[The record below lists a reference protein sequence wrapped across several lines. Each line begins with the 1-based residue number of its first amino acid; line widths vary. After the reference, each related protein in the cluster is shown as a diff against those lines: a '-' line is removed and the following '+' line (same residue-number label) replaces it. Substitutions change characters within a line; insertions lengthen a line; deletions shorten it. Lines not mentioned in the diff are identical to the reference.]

1 MSDEEPRTV
10 VIDGRV
16 RDDDA
21 ADLVPT
27 LTVLEGP
34 DVGSF
39 YSFDNPGPQHRIGRA
54 EDADLRI
61 NAPSVSRYHAI
72 CEVKRRGEHQGVF
85 LFDNGSTNGLL
96 VNGNPAREGWL
107 IAGDKI
113 RLGDV
118 LLRFQW
124 MAEDEVAYHSGVNS
138 RIRAGER
145 DHLTG
150 LLTRA
155 WLTARL
161 PEELEDWSRRGRPV
175 SCFLMDLD
183 HFKSI
188 NDQWGHLVG
197 DAVIE
202 SAAGI
207 LTAVIGDGGYGLRYG
222 GEEFLAVLPGLVLLD
237 AQAAAERCRREL
249 QRSRVADLVGGTP
262 VTGSFGVAE
271 WSQGEEIGAW
281 IERADRALYR
291 AKAAGR
297 DCVEASPDPKPLFA
311 DTLRRKAEDF

>member
-1 MSDEEPRTV
+1 MSDEEPHTV
-10 VIDGRV
+10 VIDGRE

-21 ADLVPT
+21 SKLVPT

-39 YSFDNPGPQHRIGRA
+39 YSFDNPVPQHRIGRA

-72 CEVKRRGEHQGVF
+72 CEVKRRDEHRGVHI
-85 LFDNGSTNGLL
+85 FDNGSTNGLL
-96 VNGNPAREGWL
+96 LNGTQAREGWL

-124 MAEDEVAYHSGVNS
+124 MAEDEVAYHQSVNS
-138 RIRAGER
+138 RIRAGEH

-150 LLTRA
+150 LRTRA
-155 WLTARL
+155 WLQARL
-161 PEELEDWSRRGRPV
+161 PEELQEWTRRGRPV

-183 HFKSI
+183 HFKSV

-202 SAAGI
+202 TAAGI
-207 LTAVIGDGGYGLRYG
+207 LMAVIGDGGYGLRYG
-222 GEEFLAVLPGLVLLD
+222 GEEFLAVLPGLDLAD
-237 AQAAAERCRREL
+237 GREAAERCRREL
-249 QRSRVADLVGGTP
+249 ARSRVSDLVGGTP

-271 WSQGEEIGAW
+271 RSGDEEIGDW
-281 IERADRALYR
+281 IERADHALYR
-291 AKAAGR
+291 AKGAGR
-297 DCVEASPDPKPLFA
+297 DCVMLSPDPNSIGV
-311 DTLRRKAEDF
+311 DTLRTDPLDD